1 MKNFRLGKN
10 TKEHYTSIEEMAK
23 AWGCKPV
30 VKRTKDEKKL
40 KGQQEKFCARH
51 KCKACG
57 QPMTWVGGS
66 MMTCQNENCKGI
78 KVEEKDKD
86 GNIVKIEY
94 LVPYDLLDDTGAEIA
109 QNIFS

>member
-1 MKNFRLGKN
+1 MKEFRLGRN

-40 KGQQEKFCARH
+40 KGQQEKFCTRH